1 MEKRYTRNISTIT
14 EEENEKLRDFKVCVI
29 GCGGIGGYVI
39 EMLARIGIGYLT
51 VVDMDVFEESNLNR
65 QILSSEKNLGNSKAI
80 EAKKRINAINSD
92 VHVNVI
98 QSPFNEENGLEIIN
112 HHDVVVDA
120 LDNIDSRK
128 LLQHFC
134 AEIKIPLVHGAIG
147 GWYGQVCSIF
157 PGDDTFKKIYK
168 NTSVG
173 IEKKLGNPS
182 FTPASIASIEV
193 SEVIKIL
200 LSKGEVLRNKLLT
213 IDLLYNEYNIINI

>member
-98 QSPFNEENGLEIIN
+98 QSPFNEENGL
-112 HHDVVVDA
+112 
-120 LDNIDSRK
+120 
-128 LLQHFC
+128 
-134 AEIKIPLVHGAIG
+134 
-147 GWYGQVCSIF
+147 
-157 PGDDTFKKIYK
+157 
-168 NTSVG
+168 
-173 IEKKLGNPS
+173 
-182 FTPASIASIEV
+182 
-193 SEVIKIL
+193 
-200 LSKGEVLRNKLLT
+200 
-213 IDLLYNEYNIINI
+213 